1 METLSELPARCEWN
15 HPGPRFNIKMSSYQY
30 RKSHCGD
37 KTVVR
42 LSYLHNGISYTG
54 KMTSLYWFSPLVNM
68 LKAKSILY
76 TLIDSLCTLWSHSIM
91 HELKTRNLIDIF
103 SIERDFIV
111 KNSEIVSKL
120 FILTHWNVSTTNGMI
135 LNYNLINF
143 LPPAQSPLNAPHFTI
158 HNTFA
163 PNLKRL

>member
-120 FILTHWNVSTTNGMI
+120 LK
-135 LNYNLINF
+135 
-143 LPPAQSPLNAPHFTI
+143 
-158 HNTFA
+158 
-163 PNLKRL
+163 LKRPNHKWYDFKLQSHKLFTACTKSVKRPTFHNPQHICAEP